1 MRIGSLDSLRGIAAL
16 IVVASHM
23 RLMFPETPAWIK
35 YSPLRVLIAGES
47 AVTVFFILSG
57 LVLYLA
63 LTSRDGGSYW
73 SFATKRFLRIYPPFC
88 VAILISAALWYLVNP
103 AGPMLGVGNWANE
116 YSWHL
121 RPVWSVVLAHLAMTD
136 VQAWQSLDNVM
147 WSLVIEL
154 RLSLIFPVI
163 AVAVKRDWRV
173 ALALG
178 ALISAACFYIERSFS
193 PDWLFNPFQTG
204 KYLYLFV
211 IGAVLA
217 ENSSQIIKVSQALS
231 GRARLGLWCA
241 ALIPFS
247 VNPIHFGGIPTAVG
261 SALLVALSFAD
272 VKVRDA
278 LTASIPLWLGKISY
292 SLYLIHVPILIATAH
307 LLNTTIPMIYI
318 VALAAVIA
326 LCASEI
332 FYRTVERPSMNFGRT
347 MAERLLPRRR
357 LVPA

>member
-1 MRIGSLDSLRGIAAL
+1 MRIASLDSLRGIAAL
-16 IVVASHM
+16 IVVASHL
-23 RLMFPETPAWIK
+23 RLMYPETPAWIR

-73 SFATKRFLRIYPPFC
+73 SFATKRFWRIYPPFC
-88 VAILISAALWYLVNP
+88 VAILISTALWYLVDP
-103 AGPMLGVGNWANE
+103 APLLGVGNWATE
-116 YSWHL
+116 YSWQVH
-121 RPVWSVVLAHLAMTD
+121 PTWSVVLAHLAMTD

-178 ALISAACFYIERSFS
+178 ALISGACFYIQSSFS
-193 PDWLFNPFQTG
+193 PDWFFNPFLTG

-217 ENSSQIIKVSQALS
+217 ENSSQIMKVSQALS
-231 GRARLGLWCA
+231 GRARLALWCA
-241 ALIPFS
+241 ALVPFS
-247 VNPIHFGGIPTAVG
+247 VNPVHVGGVPTAIG
-261 SALLVALSFAD
+261 AALLVALSFAD

-278 LTASIPLWLGKISY
+278 LTGSIPLWLGKISY
-292 SLYLIHVPILIATAH
+292 SLYLIHVPILIAAAH

-318 VALAAVIA
+318 LALAAVTA

-332 FYRTVERPSMNFGRT
+332 LYRTVERPSLKFGRT
-347 MAERLLPRRR
+347 MAERLLPRRP